1 MYFIIVIMDNFH
13 ISFYKWDKSYKKFYD
28 SLKNILKINNPQ
40 TYFPILSLY
49 LYFHNT
55 KNSHKCIDLERRFIV
70 KEILE
75 IDYLKYYN
83 SNSLIK
89 ANIFDQKTK
98 TYEIRELFCK
108 CMPILDPL
116 HFIMNNYSNLIPR
129 NPLLPSNYNFNTFDK
144 INDMNNSAYIDTFFG
159 YICSYITT
167 NDINPSFSTFY
178 GSVNGISN
186 KYHFDI
192 TEEYDDLKN
201 EKWFHRNLGKLFSI
215 DMYVDSDSDSD
226 SESDSSHNESLKSNK
241 SNISSNRSSISSN
254 SLESLK
260 SDNSVNSRNSSH
272 SSYHDSDYVCIL
284 KGLPVQLF
292 FIQKLDGTLEDFLK
306 VDVHIDLLLSA
317 ILQVC
322 FAIHLLQKKF
332 MFTHND
338 LHINNVMYTKT
349 DKTYLY
355 YKFNNIYFKVPTFG
369 YLFKIIDFG
378 RSIFTFQNKVFFN
391 DTFNRHGE
399 AEGQYTYPNRHLL
412 YMNDNKELITP
423 NFNFDLCRLAITI
436 LDELEL
442 EDSEQNSEFIDF
454 IKSLTKDKNGGFLY
468 ELEDDFN
475 MYIEIAKS
483 ACNSRPCDIICN
495 DIFKKFRI
503 KKKNF
508 PKRNFY

>member
-1 MYFIIVIMDNFH
+1 MDNFH
-13 ISFYKWDKSYKKFYD
+13 ISFYKWDKSYKKFYRSVND
-28 SLKNILKINNPQ
+28 ILNINNPQ
-40 TYFPILSLY
+40 VYFPILSLY
-49 LYFHNT
+49 LYYHNT
-55 KNSHKCIDLERRFIV
+55 KNSHKCIDLDRRFII

-83 SNSLIK
+83 SNSIIN
-89 ANIFDQKTK
+89 ASIFDQKTK
-98 TYEIRELFCK
+98 TFFTKELFCK

-116 HFIMNNYSNLIPR
+116 HFIMNNYNNLVKR

-159 YICSYITT
+159 YICSNITS

-178 GSVNGISN
+178 GSVNGISE

-226 SESDSSHNESLKSNK
+226 SDSESNKSLKSNESLKSDKSDK
-241 SNISSNRSSISSN
+241 SNN
-254 SLESLK
+254 SLK
-260 SDNSVNSRNSSH
+260 SYN

-292 FIQKLDGTLEDFLK
+292 FIEKLDGTLEDFLK
-306 VDVHIDLLLSA
+306 VDVHKDLILSCL
-317 ILQVC
+317 LQVT
-322 FAIHLLQKKF
+322 FALHLLQKKF

-349 DKTYLY
+349 DKIYLY

-369 YLFKIIDFG
+369 YIFKIIDFG

-391 DTFNRHGE
+391 DTFNKHGE

-412 YMNDNKELITP
+412 YINDNKELIVP
-423 NFNFDLCRLAITI
+423 NFSFDLCRLAITI
-436 LDELEL
+436 LDELVL
-442 EDSEQNSEFIDF
+442 ENNDENNEFIDF
-454 IKSLTKDKNGGFLY
+454 IKSLTKAKDNTFLY

-475 MYIEIAKS
+475 MYIEIAKN
-483 ACNSRPCDIICN
+483 ANNGRPCDIIKN
-495 DIFKKFRI
+495 DIFKKFRT
-503 KKKNF
+503 KKKYF
-508 PKRNFY
+508 PKRSYYKS